1 MLITL
6 LKVKPMQTQ
15 LMRFLF
21 IICAL
26 SITACSGSSDTKTD
40 STDPEARSTI
50 NGIITFAN
58 NLATD
63 SDLNDRSSAYEDN
76 SKFTLAQNIDN
87 ITTVQG
93 FVTKLAIQELVEND
107 TDNSQSKLKSGR
119 FYTSADEYDY
129 FKTEVVEGQ
138 IIQLL
143 TVSSLYAS
151 LKAPISGDLDLF
163 LFDENY
169 NIVEYSNKLSEIDTI
184 TVPNSGSYFIAVQAN
199 EGASKYVLKLS
210 PGVSNQNLAQKKSN
224 SSQKPALDFVPNE
237 LIVTFSDQP
246 SIASHN
252 SSSSNMRTTHAG
264 KKRPTLA
271 RFSDIRASVS
281 NRTKRSNSTE
291 LASLNYMS
299 YEKLMTIQK
308 LKSLQAQAN
317 VTSASLNYRRYP
329 LQIPSDTLYNKQ
341 WHYEAMNLPEAWD
354 ITTGTPESGDVIV
367 AVIDSGI
374 YSSHPDLI
382 NKLVDGYDFISDPEN
397 ASDNDS
403 GDSDPNSDIDDNPED
418 PGDDISSSS
427 WHGTHVAGTI
437 AAETNNNYGVAGVSW
452 GAKIMPLRVLGKFN
466 GTTYDIMQAVRFAA
480 GLPNDSGTLPAKP
493 ADIINLSLGSY
504 EYVQAEEMLY
514 SQVRDLGIIV
524 VAAAG
529 NDTSS
534 AYHYPASYPSVIS
547 VSAIDFNSEP
557 TVYSNYGSKID
568 IAAPGGD
575 TFVDANQ
582 DGEID
587 GVLSTSVTNNNGL
600 PNSDFEFLN
609 GTSMASPHVAGM
621 FALMKAVYPDLNA
634 SSALRLLKAGKLTDD
649 LGIPGRD
656 DSYGYGSANA
666 LKAVQAAISLKNGAN
681 LPTIPFDMKASRPF
695 ISLTGSNVSEVIITN
710 EGDTKAQVQGVVTSS
725 DWLRTRRI
733 INVDDKDNKDDSY
746 LGRYSIIADA
756 SELEFG
762 NYQSIVSFDFSS
774 DGTNEAIPALNVY
787 VSMNL
792 SELGHTSNTGK
803 MSVKLYQQGTFDLA
817 RQTTTTEN
825 PDTIDGSLNFT
836 LDKIKAGSY
845 DLYASTDIDN
855 DDEVC
860 VNGEVCAKYRT
871 LANPEPIQISV
882 DSTTDIV
889 INADILHSLN

>member
-1 MLITL
+1 MLIIL
-6 LKVKPMQTQ
+6 LKAKQMQTQ
-15 LMRFLF
+15 LMRLLFLT
-21 IICAL
+21 CAL
-26 SITACSGSSDTKTD
+26 SLTACSDSDDTKTEP
-40 STDPEARSTI
+40 TDPEARSTI

-63 SDLNDRSSAYEDN
+63 SDLNDRNSPYEDN
-76 SKFTLAQNIDN
+76 SKFTLAQSIEN

-93 FVTKLAIQELVEND
+93 FVTKSAIQDLVESDAN
-107 TDNSQSKLKSGR
+107 NSQSKLKNSR
-119 FYTSADEYDY
+119 FYTSADEFDY
-129 FKTEVVEGQ
+129 FKTELIEGQ
-138 IIQLL
+138 IIQLQ
-143 TVSSLYAS
+143 TVSSMYSNPVAS
-151 LKAPISGDLDLF
+151 LSGDLDLF
-163 LFDENY
+163 LFDDNY
-169 NIVEYSNKLSEIDTI
+169 NIVKYSTKLSEIDTI
-184 TVPNSGSYFIAVQAN
+184 TVPDSGSYFIAVQAN
-199 EGASKYVLKLS
+199 KGASKYVLKLS
-210 PGVSNQNLAQKKSN
+210 SGVSNQNF
-224 SSQKPALDFVPNE
+224 SQKTQNSPSKPSLDFVPNE
-237 LIVTFSDQP
+237 LIVTFSDQS
-246 SIASHN
+246 SIASHT

-264 KKRPTLA
+264 KERPTLA
-271 RFSDIRASVS
+271 RFSDTRASAS
-281 NRTKRSNSTE
+281 SRTKHNNNTE
-291 LASLNYMS
+291 LASLNYKS
-299 YEKLMTIQK
+299 YEKFMTIQK
-308 LKSLQAQAN
+308 LKSLQEQPD

-341 WHYEAMNLPEAWD
+341 WHYPAMKLPEAWD
-354 ITTGTPESGDVIV
+354 LTTGTPESGDVIV
-367 AVIDSGI
+367 AVIDTGI
-374 YSSHPDLI
+374 YSSHPDLLI
-382 NKLVDGYDFISDPEN
+382 KLVDGYDFISDPEN

-418 PGDDISSSS
+418 IPGESSSP

-437 AAETNNNYGVAGVSW
+437 AAKTNNNYGVAGVSW
-452 GAKIMPLRVLGKFN
+452 GAKIMPLRALGKYN
-466 GTTYDIMQAVRFAA
+466 GTTYDIMQAIRFAA

-504 EYVQAEEMLY
+504 EYIQAEEMLY

-557 TVYSNYGSKID
+557 TAYSNYGSKID

-575 TFVDANQ
+575 TFVDSNQ
-582 DGEID
+582 DGEVD
-587 GVLSTSVTNNNGL
+587 GVLSTYVTDNNGL
-600 PNSDFEFLN
+600 PNADFEFLD

-649 LGIPGRD
+649 LGLPGRD

-666 LKAVQAAISLKNGAN
+666 LKAVQEAIALKNGAN
-681 LPTIPFDMKASRPF
+681 LPTISFDMKASRPF
-695 ISLTGSNVSEVIITN
+695 ISLTGSNVSEVLITN

-725 DWLRTRRI
+725 DWLSVRRI
-733 INVDDKDNKDDSY
+733 DSDDKDDSN

-762 NYQSIVSFDFSS
+762 YYQGIVSFDFSS
-774 DGTNEAIPALNVY
+774 NVTNEAIPMLNVY

-792 SELGHTSNTGK
+792 SESGHTSNTAK
-803 MSVKLYQQGTFDLA
+803 MGVKLYQQGTFDLVK
-817 RQTTTTEN
+817 QITTTEN
-825 PDTIDGSLNFT
+825 TDAIDGSLMFT
-836 LDKIKAGSY
+836 LDKLKAGSY

-860 VNGEVCAKYRT
+860 VNGEVCAKYRSLT
-871 LANPEPIQISV
+871 NPEPIEISV